1 MKLYIVGPVSSGKS
15 TLSKLLSNKLNIPYT
30 SLDEV
35 VHIPDNEHPWGNR
48 KREVSERDDLFHS
61 IISKRE
67 WIIEDVGRP
76 CFEYGMRNADII
88 ILLDILPFVRNIR
101 ILKRWLMQRIGIEKC
116 IYKPDIK
123 MLKGMYRWS
132 KDYDIGKDTLKER
145 LFIYEE
151 KVIVL
156 KNNKDIRNYLSTN

>member
-1 MKLYIVGPVSSGKS
+1 MKIYIVGPVSSRIS
-15 TLSKLLSNKLNIPYT
+15 TLSKLLSTKLSIPYT

-35 VHIPDNEHPWGNR
+35 VHIPDKEHPWGNR
-48 KREVSERDDLFHS
+48 KRDVSERDDLFHS
-61 IISKRE
+61 IISKKE

-76 CFEYGMRNADII
+76 YFEDGMRNADII
-88 ILLDILPFVRNIR
+88 ILLDILPYVRKIR
-101 ILKRWLMQRIGIEKC
+101 ILKRWISQRIGIEKS

-132 KDYDIGKDTLKER
+132 NDYDTGKDSLKER
-145 LFIYEE
+145 MFIYQE

-156 KNNKDIRNYLSTN
+156 KNDKDICNYLN